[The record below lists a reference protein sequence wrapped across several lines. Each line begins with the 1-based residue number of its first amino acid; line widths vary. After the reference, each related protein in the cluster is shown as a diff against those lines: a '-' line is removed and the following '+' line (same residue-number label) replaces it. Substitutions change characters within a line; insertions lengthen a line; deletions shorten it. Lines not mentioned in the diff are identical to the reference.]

1 MTLRFDVL
9 ILVCLVKQVQEWG
22 DELQKTLKVVR
33 EEREN
38 LARELEREK
47 QLLEETRLIKE
58 ALEEKKENVEH
69 ERNTSQP

>member
-1 MTLRFDVL
+1 M
-9 ILVCLVKQVQEWG
+9 
-22 DELQKTLKVVR
+22 QKTLKVVR

-69 ERNTSQP
+69 DKNTSQL

>member
-1 MTLRFDVL
+1 MLDE
-9 ILVCLVKQVQEWG
+9 QVQEWG

-38 LARELEREK
+38 LAKELEREK

-58 ALEEKKENVEH
+58 ALEKKKDNVEH
-69 ERNTSQP
+69 DRNSSQQ